1 MELKDHE
8 CSVNGMG
15 VKWDRKLRI
24 LHSKTSIK
32 MYKLEPSFKHEVNNR
47 FPNDFA
53 EKNKSEIWKQ
63 VNFGISKLQF
73 NHQKTALQTHQL
85 PCIFHVLLALV
96 LSYNFSHPF
105 NNTSA
110 LTIILMQYKYL
121 TLHLCRIWSYEKS
134 SGIFA
139 HFST

>member
-32 MYKLEPSFKHEVNNR
+32 MYKLEPSVKHEVNNR

-53 EKNKSEIWKQ
+53 EKNKSEI
-63 VNFGISKLQF
+63 
-73 NHQKTALQTHQL
+73 
-85 PCIFHVLLALV
+85 
-96 LSYNFSHPF
+96 
-105 NNTSA
+105 
-110 LTIILMQYKYL
+110 
-121 TLHLCRIWSYEKS
+121 
-134 SGIFA
+134 
-139 HFST
+139 

>member
-63 VNFGISKLQF
+63 VNFGISKL
-73 NHQKTALQTHQL
+73 
-85 PCIFHVLLALV
+85 
-96 LSYNFSHPF
+96 
-105 NNTSA
+105 
-110 LTIILMQYKYL
+110 
-121 TLHLCRIWSYEKS
+121 
-134 SGIFA
+134 
-139 HFST
+139 

>member
-24 LHSKTSIK
+24 LRSKTSIK
-32 MYKLEPSFKHEVNNR
+32 MHKLEPGFKHEVNDG

-63 VNFGISKLQF
+63 INFDISKL
-73 NHQKTALQTHQL
+73 
-85 PCIFHVLLALV
+85 
-96 LSYNFSHPF
+96 
-105 NNTSA
+105 
-110 LTIILMQYKYL
+110 
-121 TLHLCRIWSYEKS
+121 
-134 SGIFA
+134 
-139 HFST
+139 